1 MNAEKKLINNE
12 IEKSKQVT
20 IQKEEDVTSR
30 RDQVINKIRNEIDK
44 EYDQEKIK
52 QSKLKKIY
60 LDNRSKILDEEN
72 KIITVIKIKEKNLLD
87 LQKKISKVVEKI
99 QKSVF

>member
-1 MNAEKKLINNE
+1 MIKKI
-12 IEKSKQVT
+12 
-20 IQKEEDVTSR
+20 
-30 RDQVINKIRNEIDK
+30 
-44 EYDQEKIK
+44 IK

-99 QKSVF
+99 QKFKLTKKEN